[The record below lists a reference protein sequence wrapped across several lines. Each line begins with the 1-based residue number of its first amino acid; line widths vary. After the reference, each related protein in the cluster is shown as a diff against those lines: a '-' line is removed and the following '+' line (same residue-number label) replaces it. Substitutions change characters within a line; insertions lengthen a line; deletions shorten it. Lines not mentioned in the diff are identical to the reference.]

1 MQDLLED
8 FLSTVTETGRYICPA
23 CSKERKKKN
32 ERTLQVTIE
41 SGETLFHC
49 HHCLVEGKRKV
60 KKEARAYLPSPVR
73 AISVPKISDSELITA
88 YLAGRSIDYS
98 LVKDK
103 FNVVSGARYFRAHG
117 SLKEGEFP
125 AIGFVYGNNEAVKW
139 RALNDKRFTQDGAAR
154 IFWGIDQARKVKTID
169 RIVIT
174 EGEIDALTIGAVI
187 KDKSIVVL
195 SAPNGAPARVS
206 NRRVD
211 PEDDTKFS
219 YIWEGKD
226 VLKRCDKIILATDS
240 DEAGEALAEELARRI
255 GRAKCYSVSYP
266 DDCKDFND
274 VMQNHGP
281 EAVEIALNGAEPM
294 PLEGVY
300 TVDDYADDVA
310 VLYKNGMVGGL
321 STGLKNVDELFT
333 IVPGQLSVVTGIPGS
348 GKSEFIDQIMVNLAE
363 KYQWKFAVASFENPP
378 PLHIAKLAEKVVGR
392 PFFDGPHQK
401 MSKEEYDEALSY
413 INKHWMFLEQK
424 GGEASTIDSILDRA
438 QQAIMRMGVR
448 GLVIDPYNYIAQSQ
462 KVDNEHQGINDLL
475 TRLVSFARANQ
486 IHIWFIAHPAKMPTD
501 QQGQTAVPKGM
512 NISGSASFFAK
523 ADIGVTVHQNKHK
536 EVEVHCWKIRFK
548 WLGSVGKTT
557 LQYDI
562 PTGRYSDMVYDI
574 HMPTKIS
581 APPSFIEKADEW
593 L

>member
-1 MQDLLED
+1 MQDLLD
-8 FLSTVTETGRYICPA
+8 NFLSTITETGRYICPV
-23 CSKERKKKN
+23 CSKTRKKQN
-32 ERTLQVTIE
+32 ERTLQVTFKTD
-41 SGETLFHC
+41 GVVFHC
-49 HHCLVEGKRKV
+49 HHCLIEGKRKE
-60 KKEARAYLPSPVR
+60 KKEKDRDYSPPPVR
-73 AISVPKISDSELITA
+73 AISVPKISDDELISA
-88 YLAGRSIDYS
+88 YLAGRSINYS

-125 AIGFVYGNNEAVKW
+125 AIGFVYGNSEAVKW

-154 IFWGIDQARKVKTID
+154 IFWGIDQARKVETID

-187 KDKSIVVL
+187 KDKSVVVL

-211 PEDDTKFS
+211 PEDDTKFG

-226 VLKRCDKIILATDS
+226 VLKRCDKIILGTDS

-266 DDCKDFND
+266 DGCKDFND
-274 VMQNHGP
+274 VLQKHGP
-281 EAVEIALNGAEPM
+281 EAVETALNGADPM

-310 VLYKNGMVGGL
+310 VLYKNGMIGGL

-333 IVPGQLSVVTGIPGS
+333 IVPGQLSVVTGIPGA
-348 GKSEFIDQIMVNLAE
+348 GKSEFVDQLMVNLAE

-378 PLHIAKLAEKVVGR
+378 PLHIAKLAEKIVGR
-392 PFFDGPHQK
+392 PFFDGPSQK
-401 MSKEEYDEALSY
+401 MSREEYDEALSY

-424 GGEASTIDSILDRA
+424 SGEVSTIDSILDRA

-501 QQGQTAVPKGM
+501 AQGQTAVPKGM

-523 ADIGVTVHQNKHK
+523 ADIGVTVHINKRR

-557 LQYDI
+557 VQYDV
-562 PTGRYSDMVYDI
+562 PTGRYSDTVYDI
-574 HMPTKIS
+574 HMPETINVIGEKID
-581 APPSFIEKADEW
+581 AWWA
-593 L
+593 